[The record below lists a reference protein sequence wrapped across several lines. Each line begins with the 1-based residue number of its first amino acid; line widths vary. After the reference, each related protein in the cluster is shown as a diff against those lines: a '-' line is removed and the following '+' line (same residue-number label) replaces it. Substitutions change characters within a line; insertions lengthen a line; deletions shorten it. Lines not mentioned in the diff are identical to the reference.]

1 MNLPVASSDLE
12 SLIPHRPPICWID
25 SLVECTETEAKAT
38 VSFSKNHFAVHDGK
52 IAESALVE
60 CVAQTVAAGFGWL
73 SRQTGTDGKP
83 AGGVLAAVT
92 RFTVEQAIPLETPLE
107 ISVKQLKR
115 LGPMVMIG
123 GRITSAGQLIAA
135 GHISVYG

>member
-1 MNLPVASSDLE
+1 M
-12 SLIPHRPPICWID
+12 
-25 SLVECTETEAKAT
+25 
-38 VSFSKNHFAVHDGK
+38 HDGK

-73 SRQTGTDGKP
+73 SRQKGTDGKP

-107 ISVKQLKR
+107 ISVKQIKR